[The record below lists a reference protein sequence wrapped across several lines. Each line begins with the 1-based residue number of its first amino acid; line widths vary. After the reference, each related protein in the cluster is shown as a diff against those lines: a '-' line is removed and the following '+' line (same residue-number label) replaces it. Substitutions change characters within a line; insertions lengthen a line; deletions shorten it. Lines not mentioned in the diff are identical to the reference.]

1 MNRQIN
7 LPSLTLPT
15 EYKGA
20 LNFQSSKTNY
30 KQYEATEALKDLL
43 AEHIPADFFAGCE
56 VFVQEFDSSLNDRI
70 YTLGFAPLRL
80 RYIISAANGVVHTHD
95 SEDNIT
101 STIALSDNSW
111 VLTDATSK
119 ISSASIVGVQT
130 SILVRYTQ
138 PSFAVLDQAW
148 INSVTA

>member
-1 MNRQIN
+1 
-7 LPSLTLPT
+7 
-15 EYKGA
+15 
-20 LNFQSSKTNY
+20 
-30 KQYEATEALKDLL
+30 
-43 AEHIPADFFAGCE
+43 
-56 VFVQEFDSSLNDRI
+56 VQEFDSSLNDRI

-101 STIALSDNSW
+101 STITLSDNSW
-111 VLTDATSK
+111 VLTDATSE

-138 PSFAVLDQAW
+138 DSFAVSDQAW
-148 INSVTA
+148 IDSVTA